1 MQCFSELQAIKPSS
15 PLPCSHC
22 KVLAFQEEEEQRA
35 VLGRSQRTGTGR
47 PFQAVQYASIHQ
59 TAPRDG
65 PFSYNAA
72 AFPQQKIPRADHQLS
87 TGMRSRIEVMP
98 GARSLQCRFFASGAG
113 FLLPFEPIW
122 LLFVWRPPVGFAQGA
137 LSVLPS
143 SFLTGRFPVKGSGEH
158 NERSHSISVMMEA
171 TIIWGLNS
179 H

>member
-1 MQCFSELQAIKPSS
+1 MQRFSESQAIKPSS

-35 VLGRSQRTGTGR
+35 VVGRSPRTGTGR

-65 PFSYNAA
+65 PFSYDPAS
-72 AFPQQKIPRADHQLS
+72 FPQQKIPWADHQLS
-87 TGMRSRIEVMP
+87 AGMRSRIEVVP
-98 GARSLQCRFFASGAG
+98 GARSLQCRVG
-113 FLLPFEPIW
+113 FLLPSELIW
-122 LLFVWRPPVGFAQGA
+122 LLFIWRPPVGFAQGA

-143 SFLTGRFPVKGSGEH
+143 SFLTRRFPVKGSGEH
-158 NERSHSISVMMEA
+158 TERSHNISVTMEA